1 MDLNE
6 LYHQHQVAVMN
17 AAKATTRQLRDR
29 LLDRAGHLALDIARF
44 QHRSGAAAAAM
55 WNVPLTARIAA

>member
-17 AAKATTRQLRDR
+17 AAGATTHQLRER
-29 LLDRAGHLALDIARF
+29 LLHRAGRLALDIARF
-44 QHRSGAAAAAM
+44 QHRSGAAAASM
-55 WNVPLTARIAA
+55 WNVPLIARSAA